1 MNRSRLV
8 RLVPSV
14 LVLTFSFACVA
25 QENVWDKY
33 QDQAETHELA
43 AYNAFQNGWTYLLRR
58 TPEDAVEAIAFF
70 RQAIKLDPD
79 YSRAYAAL
87 AQIYWDNSRD
97 ARFNKLTG
105 EIQMASSIYANDT
118 TAWELL
124 QKASDKPL

>member
-1 MNRSRLV
+1 MKRSRLV

-58 TPEDAVEAIAFF
+58 TPEDAGG
-70 RQAIKLDPD
+70 R
-79 YSRAYAAL
+79 
-87 AQIYWDNSRD
+87 SRD
-97 ARFNKLTG
+97 DCIL
-105 EIQMASSIYANDT
+105 
-118 TAWELL
+118 
-124 QKASDKPL
+124 